1 VFDLELLVGELFGR
15 EAILAAMSRAFG
27 NLLVEGVTWPIA
39 RHGVGL

>member
-1 VFDLELLVGELFGR
+1 
-15 EAILAAMSRAFG
+15 MSRAFG